1 MVDPAYCQLL
11 ARYNRWM
18 NERLYAVVG
27 AFDEAERTRD
37 RGAFFGSMQRTLSHL
52 VWADRAWLA
61 RFTGEPFHDP
71 AYGADQY
78 ADFATLARER
88 DAADTRILDWAGQLT
103 SECLA
108 GTLVYRSAADGR
120 LRGLP
125 NWVAAV
131 HLFNHSTHHRGQ
143 LTTLIKQAGGDAGIT
158 DLPWLPG
165 VARVLDEAPVQT

>member
-1 MVDPAYCQLL
+1 MIDPAYCQLL

-18 NERLYAVVG
+18 NERLCAVVG

-52 VWADRAWLA
+52 VWADRIWLA
-61 RFTGEPFHDP
+61 RFAGEPFDDP

-78 ADFATLARER
+78 TDFPTLVRER
-88 DAADTRILDWAGQLT
+88 EAADMRILDWAGQLT
-103 SECLA
+103 PQWLDDRI
-108 GTLVYRSAADGR
+108 VYRSAADGR
-120 LRGLP
+120 LRALP

-143 LTTLIKQAGGDAGIT
+143 LTTLITQAGGKPGIT

-165 VARVLDEAPVQT
+165 VASVLDESPVPV